1 MRKVFSIGAVAVKR
15 MLRERSNIFFVFIF
29 PIALVLLI
37 GVQFGGAAQLVVG
50 VSQEDDSALAGDIVA
65 AVDEEAALM
74 VRHFDSPA
82 EVVTA
87 TERGTVQA
95 GLLFPAGFDQAAA
108 DGVPIEIGYVRRP
121 DGSGAQIQSVVS
133 AAVGRVMA
141 PVGAAQFAAV
151 ETDFGYEQALATAR
165 RVAEQIE
172 PVEVEVSRVGEA
184 IFPDTMGQFDLGAA
198 SQLTLFVFLTSLAG
212 GSALILTRQLGI
224 SRRMLSTPTPIRT
237 IILGESMGRFGTAL
251 VQGVYIMVLTLI
263 VFGVNWGDPVGAA
276 AVLVALSAAGAG
288 AGMLLGATF
297 SNDQQASG
305 IGVVLALG
313 LAALGGAMMP
323 IELFSPTMRQ
333 IAHITPHAWALD
345 AFAELV
351 RRGGG
356 LFDILPELGVLAIY
370 ALVLLGLASWRLR
383 VAITRT

>member
-1 MRKVFSIGAVAVKR
+1 

-37 GVQFGGAAQLVVG
+37 GVQFGGSGQQVVG
-50 VSQEDDSALAGDIVA
+50 VSQEDDAALARDIVA
-65 AVDEEAALM
+65 AVDEEAALT
-74 VRHFDSPA
+74 VRRFDSPG
-82 EVVTA
+82 EVVAA

-95 GLLFPAGFDQAAA
+95 GLLLPAGIDRAAA
-108 DGVPIEIGYVRRP
+108 DGESIEIGYVRRP

-133 AAVGRVMA
+133 AAVARVMA
-141 PVGAAQFAAV
+141 PVGAAQFATA
-151 ETDFGYEQALATAR
+151 ETAFGYEQALQTAR
-165 RVAEQIE
+165 RVADQID
-172 PVEVEVSRVGEA
+172 PVEVQVSRVGEA
-184 IFPDTMGQFDLGAA
+184 IFPETMGQFDLGAA

-224 SRRMLSTPTPIRT
+224 SRRMLSTPTPIST

-263 VFGVNWGDPVGAA
+263 VFGVNWGDPLGAA

-356 LFDILPELGVLAIY
+356 LVDILPELGILAAY
-370 ALVLLGLASWRLR
+370 ALVLLALASWRLR
-383 VAITRT
+383 VAITRS

>member
-1 MRKVFSIGAVAVKR
+1 
-15 MLRERSNIFFVFIF
+15 
-29 PIALVLLI
+29 
-37 GVQFGGAAQLVVG
+37 
-50 VSQEDDSALAGDIVA
+50 
-65 AVDEEAALM
+65 
-74 VRHFDSPA
+74 
-82 EVVTA
+82 
-87 TERGTVQA
+87 
-95 GLLFPAGFDQAAA
+95 
-108 DGVPIEIGYVRRP
+108 
-121 DGSGAQIQSVVS
+121 
-133 AAVGRVMA
+133 
-141 PVGAAQFAAV
+141 
-151 ETDFGYEQALATAR
+151 
-165 RVAEQIE
+165 
-172 PVEVEVSRVGEA
+172 
-184 IFPDTMGQFDLGAA
+184 
-198 SQLTLFVFLTSLAG
+198 
-212 GSALILTRQLGI
+212 
-224 SRRMLSTPTPIRT
+224 
-237 IILGESMGRFGTAL
+237 MGRFGTAL

-263 VFGVNWGDPVGAA
+263 VFGVNWGDPLGAA

-383 VAITRT
+383 VAITRS